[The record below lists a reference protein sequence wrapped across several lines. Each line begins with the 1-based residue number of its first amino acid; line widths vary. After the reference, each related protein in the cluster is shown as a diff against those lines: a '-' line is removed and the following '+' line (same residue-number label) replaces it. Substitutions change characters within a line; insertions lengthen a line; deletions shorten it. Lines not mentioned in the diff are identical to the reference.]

1 MDLYAQHKLSR
12 ELEKQVP
19 AVPDAAMSLPSGA
32 MYNFEGA
39 LPQGPGEMDDGERAK
54 LSSDA
59 PIFVPMFAGSDS
71 KPQPPPPPLP
81 QSSDDVGGQRTGL
94 NPAAVPFTWEAPLE
108 DSAAAMQRTAL
119 SATAMPFQPQGNT
132 SFDPSAHTWTSKM
145 DTEGDDSNR
154 KKKRA
159 PRPKGVPS
167 NAQPPAWSPDQPPPP
182 PGPPPAKKKS
192 QDAPKKKVEQEDSKG
207 KG

>member
-71 KPQPPPPPLP
+71 KPPPPP
-81 QSSDDVGGQRTGL
+81 QSSDDSGNTRTGLNPAAVSFTCL
-94 NPAAVPFTWEAPLE
+94 NPAAVPFTWEA
-108 DSAAAMQRTAL
+108 
-119 SATAMPFQPQGNT
+119 
-132 SFDPSAHTWTSKM
+132 
-145 DTEGDDSNR
+145 
-154 KKKRA
+154 
-159 PRPKGVPS
+159 
-167 NAQPPAWSPDQPPPP
+167 
-182 PGPPPAKKKS
+182 
-192 QDAPKKKVEQEDSKG
+192 
-207 KG
+207 